1 MSSPLLSQLRK
12 ELIKI
17 ADAEKAPAMQAYM
30 KSTMPY
36 HGVPT
41 PHLRKLCRETFSDL
55 EFSSPPKWKAQ
66 TLDIWRNAKFREE
79 RYAALNLADHR
90 ASRPFQTLDAM
101 KVYEEMIITGAWWDY
116 VDTIA
121 SHRVGMILRENP
133 QKMKPMMRK
142 WSKSKNIW
150 IKRTSILCQLGF
162 KQDTDL
168 DLLYECIEASLGTK
182 EFFLN
187 KAIGWALRQYAWTDP
202 KEITLYVKK
211 NQARLSTLSQRE
223 ALKNI

>member
-1 MSSPLLSQLRK
+1 MPSPLLIRLRK

-17 ADAEKAPAMQAYM
+17 ADPEKAPVMQAYM
-30 KSTMPY
+30 KSEMPY
-36 HGVPT
+36 HGVQT
-41 PHLRKLCRETFSDL
+41 PFLRKLCREIFSDVEL
-55 EFSSPPKWKAQ
+55 SSAQKWKTQ

-79 RYAALNLADHR
+79 RYAALHLADHK

-101 KVYEEMIITGAWWDY
+101 KVYEEMIVTGAWWDY

-121 SHRVGMILRENP
+121 SHNVGFILRENP
-133 QKMKPMMRK
+133 QKMKSMMLK
-142 WSKSKNIW
+142 WSKSPNLW

-162 KQDTDL
+162 KRETDL
-168 DLLYECIEASLGTK
+168 DLLYTCIEPSLGSK

-202 KEITLYVKK
+202 KEVIRYVKK
-211 NQARLSTLSQRE
+211 NKTRLSPLSQRE
-223 ALKNI
+223 AFKNI